1 VCWQERGGS
10 RHLSGRIARAA
21 GIAFSAIENL
31 LYKSNQIG
39 YFSVYLCMNIYNRSS
54 ITTFYK
60 EHPDCKATLEKWYHD
75 VEAKNWKRP
84 GEITRDFNTART
96 IKNSRAIF
104 EINHNDYRL
113 IAEINYLK
121 GWVFIKFIGTHAE
134 YDKVDAELVN
144 LFKNQKRK
152 L

>member
-1 VCWQERGGS
+1 
-10 RHLSGRIARAA
+10 
-21 GIAFSAIENL
+21 
-31 LYKSNQIG
+31 
-39 YFSVYLCMNIYNRSS
+39 MNIYNRSS
-54 ITTFYK
+54 ITTFYR

-75 VEAKNWKRP
+75 VESKNWKRP
-84 GEITRDFNTART
+84 GDIIRDFNTART
-96 IKNSRAIF
+96 IKNSRASF

>member
-1 VCWQERGGS
+1 
-10 RHLSGRIARAA
+10 
-21 GIAFSAIENL
+21 
-31 LYKSNQIG
+31 
-39 YFSVYLCMNIYNRSS
+39 MDIYNRSS

-75 VEAKNWKRP
+75 VESKTWKRP
-84 GEITRDFNTART
+84 GDITRDFNTART

-104 EINHNDYRL
+104 DINHNDYRL

-134 YDKVDAELVN
+134 YDKVDAESVN